1 MKQTVQAW
9 REKRVEFGTLKALLE
24 ELGFVITATLGRLRQ
39 EDHKFENSLVFTSG
53 SHLRNSRQGRLWVRL
68 S

>member
-9 REKRVEFGTLKALLE
+9 CEKRVESGTLKALLE

-39 EDHKFENSLVFTSG
+39 EDHKFENSLVFT
-53 SHLRNSRQGRLWVRL
+53 
-68 S
+68 